1 MIKEYKTIQEI
12 ASPLMI
18 VKNVEGVTYDELAEI
33 ELPNGEV
40 RRCKVLEVENDHAV
54 VQLFESAQG
63 INLAQSKVR
72 FLGHPLQLGVSEDML
87 GRVFNGMGEPIDGGP
102 AILAEVTAA
111 FYQYEEALVS
121 NNIEA
126 LDALFWHDPRT
137 VRLGAGENLYGIEA
151 IRAFRAARPA
161 AGLARDLR
169 HTTITTFGADMAVCS
184 TEFTREGSA
193 RLGRQQQ
200 TWVRF
205 PYGWRIVAAQVS
217 LMD

>member
-1 MIKEYKTIQEI
+1 M
-12 ASPLMI
+12 
-18 VKNVEGVTYDELAEI
+18 
-33 ELPNGEV
+33 
-40 RRCKVLEVENDHAV
+40 
-54 VQLFESAQG
+54 
-63 INLAQSKVR
+63 INLDNVDR
-72 FLGHPLQLGVSEDML
+72 
-87 GRVFNGMGEPIDGGP
+87 P

-161 AGLARDLR
+161 AGLAR
-169 HTTITTFGADMAVCS
+169 
-184 TEFTREGSA
+184 EGSA